1 MKKKLTLIAT
11 AVALGALAVVGATMA
26 YFTSQDTATNVI
38 TTGNVQISITETS
51 NDENSIMNENGIQY
65 IGAITPG
72 QNISKIP
79 VIVNDG
85 NNDAYVRAYVEFK
98 YYDEERNDITAEF
111 KGEEPK
117 IEYNTAD
124 WIKGEAAE
132 AQGYYY
138 YNKAIKANQ
147 DKESKEDETTKLF
160 DTVTIPT
167 EWNNDQANVTIEVI
181 VHAEAIQSEN
191 NGTDVVAAFKNF
203 AN

>member
-51 NDENSIMNENGIQY
+51 EDKNSIMNENGIQY

-98 YYDEERNDITAEF
+98 YYDEERNDITAKF
-111 KGEEPK
+111 TGKEPVIK
-117 IEYNTAD
+117 YNTED
-124 WIKGEAAE
+124 WTKGKTAE
-132 AQGYYY
+132 DQDFYY

-147 DKESKEDETTKLF
+147 DKESKEGKTAELF
-160 DTVTIPT
+160 NTVTIPT

>member
-65 IGAITPG
+65 VGAITPG

-98 YYDEERNDITAEF
+98 YYDEDKNDITANF
-111 KGEEPK
+111 TGKEPV
-117 IEYNTAD
+117 IVYNTKD
-124 WIKGEAAE
+124 WIKGETAE
-132 AQGYYY
+132 DQGYYY

-147 DKESKEDETTKLF
+147 SKESVEGKTAELF

-167 EWNNDQANVTIEVI
+167 AWNNDQANVTIEVI

-191 NGTDVVAAFKNF
+191 NGSDVVAAFKNF

>member
-51 NDENSIMNENGIQY
+51 NDKNSIMNENGIQY
-65 IGAITPG
+65 VGAITPG

-98 YYDEERNDITAEF
+98 YYDEDKNDITANF
-111 KGEEPK
+111 TGKEPV
-117 IEYNTAD
+117 IVYNTKD
-124 WIKGEAAE
+124 WIKGETAGD
-132 AQGYYY
+132 QDFYY

-147 DKESKEDETTKLF
+147 DKESEKGKTAELF

-191 NGTDVVAAFKNF
+191 NGSDVVAAFKNF

>member
-72 QNISKIP
+72 QIISKIP

-111 KGEEPK
+111 EGKEPV
-117 IEYNTAD
+117 IAYNTTD

-132 AQGYYY
+132 DQGYYY